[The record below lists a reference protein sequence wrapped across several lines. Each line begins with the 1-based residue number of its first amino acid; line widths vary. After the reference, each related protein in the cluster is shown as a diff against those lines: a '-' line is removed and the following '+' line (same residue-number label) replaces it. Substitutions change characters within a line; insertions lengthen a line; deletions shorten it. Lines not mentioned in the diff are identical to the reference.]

1 MWLLQEYAPV
11 HHNKRILMSDS
22 IKNRII
28 TAFSEITNEML
39 NVLMSFQESLE
50 LSINAKSILALIDL
64 ICIVK

>member
-1 MWLLQEYAPV
+1 
-11 HHNKRILMSDS
+11 MSDS

-50 LSINAKSILALIDL
+50 LSVNAKSILALIDL